1 MIPVSERK
9 AALEARLAEIK
20 ARLED
25 IEEELDS
32 HNDQDWEDLA
42 TERETDEVLEGIG
55 LSGQAEIRKINAALA
70 RIDGLEIP
78 AFRIDFFLY
87 EGRIGRRRIDPVSRR
102 DAVSQEENDFGRRRR
117 GGDRWRRA

>member
-20 ARLED
+20 ARLEN

-55 LSGQAEIRKINAALA
+55 LSGQAESSPC
-70 RIDGLEIP
+70 P
-78 AFRIDFFLY
+78 ASPYFAV
-87 EGRIGRRRIDPVSRR
+87 RRS
-102 DAVSQEENDFGRRRR
+102 
-117 GGDRWRRA
+117 W